1 MKKTDVLKNLEK
13 LVGKEMSYDDVICAF
28 EDFEE
33 NGETQVYVGK
43 SNNSGYN
50 YIAYIDTADATEFL
64 ICVDE
69 ENVITDVKM
78 N

>member
-1 MKKTDVLKNLEK
+1 MKAADVLKNLK
-13 LVGKEMSYDDVICAF
+13 TLVGKEMDYDDITCAF

-33 NGETQVYVGK
+33 NGETSVYVGK
-43 SNNSGYN
+43 SDNGGYD

-64 ICVDE
+64 ICVNDK
-69 ENVITDVKM
+69 NVITDVKM